1 MMKREKYVVEQLP
14 VDPRKILGPADEAIL
29 PFPPEEARERI
40 NKMDA
45 VVMFEKGLTQSD
57 TSGTGRIVIP
67 KAIAES
73 HFPSLNE
80 PSDGVVL
87 RVIDVFGK
95 TRGVKFRFWVNN
107 SSRMYIVEG
116 TKYLLQTFKLNVGDV
131 IMFAKDTEGQIY
143 VCGRKGTKDD
153 MFRKPPSF
161 TRKKKAKMT
170 EGLPKEQRDR
180 GNGRREKRKTSTSSS
195 REQDYS
201 RDVIDKGAQ
210 NRKKVRTL
218 THEETELDGSYVYWN
233 GQSFPPRAD
242 GVFRAVSINRM
253 RQPDQVSVQFGMWC
267 ATVTLAGE
275 QFQAFFDSKDAS
287 QAALAAAEQ
296 SIL

>member
-1 MMKREKYVVEQLP
+1 MKREKYIVDQLP
-14 VDPRKILGPADEAIL
+14 VDPEKIMGPPEEAIL
-29 PFPPEEARERI
+29 PFPPEEAKERI
-40 NKMDA
+40 AKMDA

-73 HFPSLNE
+73 HFPSLND
-80 PSDGVVL
+80 PSEGVVL
-87 RVIDVFGK
+87 RVIDVFGT

-116 TKYLLQTFKLNVGDV
+116 TRFLLQAFKLSVGDV

-161 TRKKKAKMT
+161 TRKKKPKIADGSSK
-170 EGLPKEQRDR
+170 EGKDK
-180 GNGRREKRKTSTSSS
+180 GNGHRREKTKASTSPS

-201 RDVIDKGAQ
+201 KDTMEKSAPARH
-210 NRKKVRTL
+210 KVRTL
-218 THEETELDGSYVYWN
+218 THAETELDGSYVYWN

-242 GVFRAVSINRM
+242 GVFRAVSITRV

-275 QFQAFFDSKDAS
+275 QYQAFFDSKDAS
-287 QAALAAAEQ
+287 VAALSTAEQ